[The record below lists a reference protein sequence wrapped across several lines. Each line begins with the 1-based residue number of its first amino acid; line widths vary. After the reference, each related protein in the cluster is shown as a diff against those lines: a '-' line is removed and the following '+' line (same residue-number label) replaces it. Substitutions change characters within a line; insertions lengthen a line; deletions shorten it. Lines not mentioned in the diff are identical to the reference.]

1 MTKPPLTILLAGP
14 RGFCAGVERAIQ
26 IVERALLQFGAPVY
40 VRHEIVHNRFVVEEL
55 ERKGA
60 VFVEDL
66 AEVPAGA
73 PVVFS
78 AHGVPKTVPADAERR
93 QLVHLDATCP
103 LVSKVHREAEH
114 HFAQRRR
121 IILIGHAGH
130 PEVVGTMGQLPPGAV
145 TLVETAEDVARLA
158 IAPGEALAYIT
169 QTTLSIEDAASIVA
183 ALKARFPHIAG
194 PKHEDICY
202 ATTNR
207 QRAVKA
213 IAGRSDRLLVVGALN
228 SSNSLRL
235 VEVAQQSGC
244 RRAGLIARAED
255 IDWGFVEGARRLGLT
270 ASASAPEILVEEVVA
285 ACRERYDVTIEDV
298 TVTREEVR
306 FNLPR
311 ALIA

>member
-78 AHGVPKTVPADAERR
+78 AHGVPKAVPADAERR
-93 QLVHLDATCP
+93 ELVHLDATCP

-183 ALKARFPHIAG
+183 ALKARFPDIAG